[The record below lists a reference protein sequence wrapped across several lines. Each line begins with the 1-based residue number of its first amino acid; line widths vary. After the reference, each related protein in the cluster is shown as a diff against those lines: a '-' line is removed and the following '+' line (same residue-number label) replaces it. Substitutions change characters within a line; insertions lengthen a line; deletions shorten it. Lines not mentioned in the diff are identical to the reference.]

1 MIIRIRSLIL
11 GKLSTSDVIVCS
23 SWCSVVSPLFEL
35 HFKVKSGHLSSPQT
49 NPVQGSLGVGINLRV
64 NFPLVSLCM
73 CQLRVP
79 DKKCPSIQVGD
90 SPLNYVFFQSWL
102 QVMRHLIFIQR
113 QIIEISFRNTL
124 RVFFKNS
131 VKFYIN
137 IT

>member
-1 MIIRIRSLIL
+1 MIIRIRSSIL
-11 GKLSTSDVIVCS
+11 GKLSTSDVVVFS
-23 SWCSVVSPLFEL
+23 SWCSVVSPLFEH
-35 HFKVKSGHLSSPQT
+35 HFKERSGQLPSLQT
-49 NPVQGSLGVGINLRV
+49 NPVQWPLEVGINLKV
-64 NFPLVSLCM
+64 NFSSVSCM
-73 CQLRVP
+73 SQLRVP
-79 DKKCPSIQVGD
+79 DKKSPSIQVGD

-113 QIIEISFRNTL
+113 QITEISFRNTL